1 MSNIQMIESNAG
13 EVKHLFEVMKKHGV
27 TCALELNREKG
38 NDPFI
43 GISTVE
49 VDVEYLEGSE
59 ASDILIVKMGEA
71 DFAFG
76 LKDHSFSKFI
86 TDCQIMIAIMENDA
100 EYIAWFNSGVISP
113 EGIQEANSYDDTIGN
128 DAPFSEDE
136 KELIYYLRS
145 LEFDDVL
152 DAVVGIEHEADKS
165 MQKAAVNFREGN
177 HLNVKGFDE
186 RAANLSKLAELLGK
200 ANADYAAHIHP
211 EASED
216 IV

>member
-13 EVKHLFEVMKKHGV
+13 EVKHLFEVMKKYGV
-27 TCALELNREKG
+27 ACSLEINFDRAD
-38 NDPFI
+38 DPFI
-43 GISTVE
+43 GTSGTKIDT
-49 VDVEYLEGSE
+49 EYLEGK
-59 ASDILIVKMGEA
+59 DGDTLIVKLDEV

-76 LKDHSFSKFI
+76 LKDHSFSKYI
-86 TDCQIMIAIMENDA
+86 TDHQIMIAISENDGD
-100 EYIAWFNSGVISP
+100 YTAWFNSNVVPPI
-113 EGIQEANSYDDTIGN
+113 GIWETNNYDDAVGN
-128 DAPFSEDE
+128 DEPFTDDE